1 MNKKNQ
7 RGAEN
12 EEPLGTGKADE
23 EVKDSAAET
32 ENDSANESAKE
43 SASAKSEAAAE
54 GVKTDEAAESVADA
68 DELDIVALAQSK
80 MEEYKDTLQ
89 RVQAEFDNY
98 RKRNA
103 EAVKQARAEGV
114 NETILQM
121 LPVLDTVEI
130 AIGMIADEA
139 TKAGVELI
147 RKKFAEVFAH
157 YGVEEIEAQG
167 AEFDP
172 ALHNAVMQVE
182 DAENAGKVVEV
193 LRKGYRRNGKVIRY
207 AMVKVAN

>member
-1 MNKKNQ
+1 MNKKNK
-7 RGAEN
+7 RGPESEEPVGAESVN
-12 EEPLGTGKADE
+12 EEVAEAGNEAANAQAETEPVVKEGVSAE
-23 EVKDSAAET
+23 PAEVKDGTDTAE
-32 ENDSANESAKE
+32 
-43 SASAKSEAAAE
+43 
-54 GVKTDEAAESVADA
+54 DA
-68 DELDIVALAQSK
+68 GDIDIVALAQSK

-130 AIGMIADEA
+130 AIGMINDEA

-147 RKKFAEVFAH
+147 RKKFAEVFSH
-157 YGVEEIEAQG
+157 YGVEEIEAEG

-172 ALHNAVMQVE
+172 AIHNAVMQVE